1 MTIKVKNTLN
11 FHMEFERY
19 ENRKNLAHQ
28 N

>member
-19 ENRKNLAHQ
+19 
-28 N
+28 